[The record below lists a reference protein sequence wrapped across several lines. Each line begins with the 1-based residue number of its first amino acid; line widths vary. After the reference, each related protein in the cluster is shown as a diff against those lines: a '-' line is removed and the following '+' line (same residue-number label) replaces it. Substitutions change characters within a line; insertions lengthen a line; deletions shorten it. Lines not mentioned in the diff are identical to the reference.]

1 MTIEEVINKEKGD
14 GKYVVSVEK
23 NGFGV
28 TFTDADIEIFK
39 RMGDAFSS
47 LFNHKVS
54 DYSAFQHPTTQVIVI
69 LILI

>member
-23 NGFGV
+23 NGFDV

-47 LFNHKVS
+47 LLNHKVS
-54 DYSAFQHPTTQVIVI
+54 DYSTFQHPTKQVIVI